1 MTAAVLLLSV
11 HDESCARRIR
21 HLSLANNCVQYIS
34 IRHFVQVT
42 NLIGRPMSLQ

>member
-1 MTAAVLLLSV
+1 MTAAILLLSV

-21 HLSLANNCVQYIS
+21 HLSLANNCVQCIS

-42 NLIGRPMSLQ
+42 NLIGCLMSLQ

>member
-1 MTAAVLLLSV
+1 MIAAVLLSV
-11 HDESCARRIR
+11 HDELCARRIR
-21 HLSLANNCVQYIS
+21 HLSLANNCVQSIS